1 MQIVLTKERANFLVD
16 ELNLW
21 EVKAKII
28 AEGENW
34 ITIEV
39 PDDIGTDDLA
49 NHCFNIGVQYG
60 RKYTEN

>member
-21 EVKAKII
+21 EVKAKIV

-34 ITIEV
+34 VTIEV
-39 PDDIGTDDLA
+39 PDDIETDDLA

-60 RKYTEN
+60 RKHAEN